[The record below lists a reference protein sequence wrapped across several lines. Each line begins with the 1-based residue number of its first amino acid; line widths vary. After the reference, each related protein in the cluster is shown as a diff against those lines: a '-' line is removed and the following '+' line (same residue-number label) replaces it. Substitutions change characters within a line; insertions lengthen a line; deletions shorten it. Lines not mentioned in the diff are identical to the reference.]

1 MNKRLKRK
9 TIMMGAFVAGSFSVV
24 YFGAP
29 SFTAVEYDPASK
41 TESIE
46 QVIEVKEV
54 KEVKEPEFIVTHIDT
69 PEAVKGIYMSAC
81 AAATPSFRN
90 KMVRFIG
97 ETELNSIVIDI
108 KDYSGTI
115 SFKTDNPTLSEV
127 NGGGCR
133 ASDMKEFI
141 GSLHEKQIY
150 VIGRVTVFQDSFYT
164 KKYPELAVKKES
176 DKTVVWKDHKGI
188 SFIDAGAREF
198 WDYIV
203 ELSKESYSIGFDEI
217 NYDYIRF
224 PSDGD
229 MRDIYY
235 PFSEERVLANPAFG
249 KAKIIQDFS
258 KYINESLSDTDVVL
272 SADFF
277 GYTTTN
283 ADDLGIGQVLERAL
297 PYFDYVMPM
306 VYPSHYNAGFIGI
319 ARPVDNPYAVVNYS
333 MKSAVKRTQ
342 KLANASDTTSTTT
355 QAVYLKNLAN
365 SGNGVIST
373 SQIRPWL
380 QDFNLGAIYT
390 PEMVRAQIQAT
401 YDAGLT
407 SWVLWDAANTYTREA
422 LLSE

>member
-1 MNKRLKRK
+1 
-9 TIMMGAFVAGSFSVV
+9 MMGAFVAGSFSVV

-29 SFTAVEYDPASK
+29 SFTSVEYDTASK
-41 TESIE
+41 TENIE
-46 QVIEVKEV
+46 QVVEVKEIE
-54 KEVKEPEFIVTHIDT
+54 EVKEPEFIVTHVDT

-90 KMVRFIG
+90 KMVKLVE
-97 ETELNSIVIDI
+97 ETELNSIVIDV
-108 KDYSGTI
+108 KDYSGTV
-115 SFKTDNPTLSEV
+115 SFKTDNPDLLGV
-127 NGGGCR
+127 NGDGCR
-133 ASDMKEFI
+133 SADMKEFI
-141 GSLHEKQIY
+141 SSLHEKQIY
-150 VIGRVTVFQDSFYT
+150 VIGRVTVFQDSYYT
-164 KKYPELAVKKES
+164 KKRPDLAVKKES
-176 DKTVVWKDHKGI
+176 DKSAVWKDHKGI

-198 WDYIV
+198 WGYIA
-203 ELSKESYSIGFDEI
+203 ELSKESYSVGFDEI

-235 PFSEERVLANPAFG
+235 PFSEERVLADPNFG

-258 KYINESLSDTDVVL
+258 KYINEELSDTNAVL

-283 ADDLGIGQVLERAL
+283 SDDLGIGQVLERAL

-319 ARPVDNPYAVVNYS
+319 AHPAGSPYEVVNYS
-333 MKSAVKRTQ
+333 MVQATKKVQ
-342 KLANASDTTSTTT
+342 MLANAKNTTSTTT
-355 QAVYLKNLAN
+355 KAIYLRKLAN
-365 SGNGVIST
+365 SGDGVISS

-380 QDFNLGAIYT
+380 QDFNLGAVYT
-390 PEMVRAQIQAT
+390 SEMVRAQIQAT

-407 SWVLWDAANTYTREA
+407 SWVLWDAANTYTKEA
-422 LLSE
+422 LFDE